1 MDSCDNCKA
10 KQLNFLKSLTPEA
23 LDRLQKSSTPLQFK
37 KGETIFFE
45 DEQLQELFC
54 IREGAC
60 KFSKTNKK
68 EDEQIINLLGEGEL
82 MGRRSVISQKG
93 ALVTATAVTAT
104 TLCCM
109 PQKLVLENIQNNNA
123 FCLDV
128 LNGFITDTIDDVE
141 KVNFYKNNR
150 SMKKR
155 LAGLLLYLSKKFG
168 IDGNGWL
175 KVSLTRSDMA
185 NILGTTSEYIIA
197 LLTSFKEK
205 KHIISEKRKIK
216 LVNTIALSE
225 MIGDRH

>member
-68 EDEQIINLLGEGEL
+68 GDEQIINLLGEGEL
-82 MGRRSVISQKG
+82 MGRRSLISQKG

-150 SMKKR
+150 SMKNDLLDYFFIYPKN
-155 LAGLLLYLSKKFG
+155 LA
-168 IDGNGWL
+168 
-175 KVSLTRSDMA
+175 
-185 NILGTTSEYIIA
+185 
-197 LLTSFKEK
+197 
-205 KHIISEKRKIK
+205 
-216 LVNTIALSE
+216 
-225 MIGDRH
+225 